1 MSMILE
7 NTIPISVIVPVYNT
21 KKWLPRCIDSILAQ
35 TFTDFELILVN
46 DGSTDYSGKICD
58 SYAATDQRIR
68 VMHKSNGGVSS
79 ARNAALDI
87 VKGQYI
93 AFIDADDYID
103 MDYLAAMWEY
113 GSDIII
119 SGAKINELTIKPSE
133 CENLKFHQY
142 NDFLNNFFDKPYV
155 RAPWAKL
162 YSRQIIQNHHI
173 RFDERIRWGE
183 DYIFFLEALTH
194 SQSISLHPDAMYHY
208 EEPTAI
214 GKYKFTTSDYQVGLT
229 KSEQLLM
236 GLSLTSFASGTPLDT
251 NRLWHFY
258 SMRDY
263 VNHLTK
269 KERLDEWKFFLS
281 QKLYNLLPKSSTYL
295 KVKCLIEFFR
305 ITHR

>member
-1 MSMILE
+1 MPVSPPSI
-7 NTIPISVIVPVYNT
+7 TVIVPVYNAE
-21 KKWLPRCIDSILAQ
+21 KSLNRCVDSILAQ

-46 DGSTDYSGKICD
+46 DGSKDSSGQICD
-58 SYAATDQRIR
+58 RYALSDLR
-68 VMHKSNGGVSS
+68 VRVINKPNGGVSS

-87 VKGQYI
+87 AQGLYL
-93 AFIDADDYID
+93 AFVDADDYID
-103 MDYLAAMWEY
+103 ADYLAAMRKY
-113 GSDIII
+113 DSDIII
-119 SGAKINELTIKPSE
+119 SGAKINGRPIQPQGDKTFNP
-133 CENLKFHQY
+133 NQF
-142 NDFLNNFFDKPYV
+142 NDFLNKFFDKSYV

-183 DYIFFLEALTH
+183 DYIFLLEALTH
-194 SQSISLHPDAMYHY
+194 SQSISLHHDAMYHY

-214 GKYKFTTSDYQVGLT
+214 GKYKFTTSDYQIGLS

-236 GLSLTSFASGTPLDT
+236 DLSLTSFASGTPLDT

-263 VNHLTK
+263 IDHLTQ
-269 KERLDEWKFFLS
+269 KERLYEWKLFLS
-281 QKLYNLLPKSSTYL
+281 KKLYNFLPKSSTYL